1 MKVADEVFK
10 GGFGRVPPSMLWL
23 GNPEAQIWLHLH
35 SSWAKCHDGLLWTC
49 FFVLNQQYDDTIP
62 LSCLSSSAIHPQR
75 EKEEP
80 GGWRNKW
87 QNPAQNLFSPP
98 EKSLSLFEE
107 NVYFSCPFF
116 KLKSKP
122 IYLYI
127 SLCTLWCQKGCKPL
141 HNNNIIPFTNSFF
154 RYLSA

>member
-1 MKVADEVFK
+1 MESLKVVLVEF
-10 GGFGRVPPSMLWL
+10 
-23 GNPEAQIWLHLH
+23 HLLC
-35 SSWAKCHDGLLWTC
+35 SGLVTQKLKFDSIFIHLERNVTMGSC
-49 FFVLNQQYDDTIP
+49 ELVFFVLNQQYDDTIH
-62 LSCLSSSAIHPQR
+62 LSCFSSSAIHPQR

-107 NVYFSCPFF
+107 NVYFSCQFF

-141 HNNNIIPFTNSFF
+141 HNNNNNNFF
-154 RYLSA
+154 VFAIMYSNNLES